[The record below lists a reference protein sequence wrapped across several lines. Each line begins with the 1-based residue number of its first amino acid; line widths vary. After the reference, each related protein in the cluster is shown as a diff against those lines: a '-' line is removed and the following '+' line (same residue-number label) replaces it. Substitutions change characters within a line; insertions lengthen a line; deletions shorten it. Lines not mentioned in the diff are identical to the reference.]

1 MRIFKFLLVVLL
13 PLCATAQQKT
23 ALPCYTSEMSAAKK
37 ILFSET
43 GVNPA
48 TLKKGNNATFRIPVV
63 VHVIHDGVPNGSV
76 TGPDPTT
83 YEDNIPDSNIY
94 RQIERLNQDF
104 NRINPDAA
112 NTVAEFQNV
121 AGNMPIEFVLA
132 AKDPFGN
139 PTTGID
145 RVLYPGFSHAGFAT
159 NQEIET
165 IIKPLTFW
173 DPSRYFN
180 IWTIRFAESTGA
192 FALLGYA
199 QFPDSSK
206 LAGMPAD
213 NSPQSANTDGI
224 VINPIVFGTTGADDY
239 FSSNSRTTV
248 HEVGHALG
256 LRHIWGDGD
265 CTATDYVDDTPPAS
279 GPSGGCSLAQVSCD
293 GLNMVQNYMDYTN
306 GSCQNLFTINQI
318 DRMYTVMANSPRRRE
333 LPNSDAFPDSP
344 TGIHPKTEKRNNL
357 TVYPNPCHTLLNIA
371 IINPKEVSTIEI
383 VNLLGESVLT
393 QETGVG
399 IATIDV
405 SSLASGTYF
414 AKCNQQKSVFV
425 KF

>member
-1 MRIFKFLLVVLL
+1 MRIFKFLPVLL
-13 PLCATAQQKT
+13 LPIASFAQQKT
-23 ALPCYTSEMSAAKK
+23 ALPCYTTEISEAKK
-37 ILFSET
+37 IHFLET
-43 GVNPA
+43 GINP
-48 TLKKGNNATFRIPVV
+48 TILKKGNDAIRIPVV
-63 VHVIHDGVPNGSV
+63 VHVIHDGIPNV
-76 TGPDPTT
+76 AIAGPDPMT

-94 RQIERLNQDF
+94 RQIARLNEDF
-104 NRINPDAA
+104 NRINPDAV
-112 NTVAEFQNV
+112 NTVADFQGV

-132 AKDPFGN
+132 AKDPAGN

-165 IIKPLTFW
+165 VIKPLTSW

-180 IWTIRFAESTGA
+180 IWTIRFAESTGT

-206 LAGMPAD
+206 LAGMPSD
-213 NSPQSANTDGI
+213 NSPQTANTDGI
-224 VINPIVFGTTGADDY
+224 VINPIVFGTIGADDY

-265 CTATDYVDDTPPAS
+265 CSATDYVDDTPPAS
-279 GPSGGCSLAQVSCD
+279 GPSGGCNPAQMSCN

-306 GSCQNLFTINQI
+306 GACQNLFTLNQI

-333 LPNSDAFPDSP
+333 LPNSDVFPDSP
-344 TGIHPKTEKRNNL
+344 TAISTKTGISKTL
-357 TVYPNPCHTLLNIA
+357 TVFPNPCQNVLNIT
-371 IINPKEVSTIEI
+371 ISNQEDNNTVEVF
-383 VNLLGESVLT
+383 NLLGEKILQQKTSN
-393 QETGVG
+393 G
-399 IATIDV
+399 IVPIDV
-405 SSLASGTYF
+405 STLTSGTYF
-414 AKCNQQKSVFV
+414 VKYNQQKTIFV
-425 KF
+425 KL